1 MAAIKA
7 TKSKDTTSK
16 RKLMRQKQCRRK
28 TSLMKKACE
37 YSRMCSAD
45 VCVGIRIRETGQVH
59 ILSADTSGFWA
70 FLSSQLVC
78 LIKLG
83 LWWKDDWPIKNSY
96 YPAPMLVTD
105 QDLQQVGKDTPQ
117 QPIWSHKTEAELSP
131 ERTFVFPIL
140 GQGFYATI
148 IPIV

>member
-7 TKSKDTTSK
+7 TRSKDVVSK

-70 FLSSQLVC
+70 FLISQL
-78 LIKLG
+78 
-83 LWWKDDWPIKNSY
+83 NSY

-105 QDLQQVGKDTPQ
+105 QDLPQVDKDTPQ
-117 QPIWSHKTEAELSP
+117 QPI
-131 ERTFVFPIL
+131 
-140 GQGFYATI
+140 
-148 IPIV
+148 